1 MSPHPDMPLSAQAM
15 YSAWWN
21 TVMAWA
27 NQVNP
32 DTGRAYSVTDV
43 SAAASQLHQ
52 EFPGNYPAYSPPGVS
67 SLFSQAL
74 SIVRARDTLTVADP
88 SQLIDL
94 SMVARAPWSKDAA
107 TMAAQPVWQARSE
120 VTYITSEG
128 VTETGIFMSKIENT
142 LSFPVSTLQAVVEY
156 QVASMLAAPPGSGTP
171 RSGDLVSVYSITLLA
186 V

>member
-1 MSPHPDMPLSAQAM
+1 M
-15 YSAWWN
+15 YSTWWN
-21 TVMAWA
+21 TVMGWA

-74 SIVRARDTLTVADP
+74 SIVNARSALGAADP
-88 SQLIDL
+88 SQLIDD
-94 SMVARAPWSKDAA
+94 SMVARAPWSKNAA
-107 TMAAQPVWQARSE
+107 TMASFPVWQVRSE

-128 VTETGIFMSKIENT
+128 VQETGIFISKLEYT
-142 LSFPVSTLQAVVEY
+142 LNFPVSTLQATVEY
-156 QVASMLAAPPGSGTP
+156 QVASMLASPPGTGTP
-171 RSGDLVSVYSITLLA
+171 RSGDLVSVDSITLLA